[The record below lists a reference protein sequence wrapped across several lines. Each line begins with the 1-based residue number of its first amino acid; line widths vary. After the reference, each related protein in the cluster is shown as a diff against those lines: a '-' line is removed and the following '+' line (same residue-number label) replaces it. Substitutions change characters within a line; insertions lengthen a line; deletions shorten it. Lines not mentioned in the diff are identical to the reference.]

1 MVGVKEPL
9 AKVDELYLEGLALKR
24 EQIRRDD
31 PSLSDDDVE
40 DRLRAWLRD
49 RPFDGPGRVR
59 AL

>member
-1 MVGVKEPL
+1 MKEPL
-9 AKVDELYLEGLALKR
+9 AKIDELYLEGLALKR